1 MIRELLAD
9 LERLWASDWVK
20 RFFVARSPEPL
31 VVIVTARRV
40 MAMPS
45 GREEI
50 IMFLPDSLRESALV
64 ELAVKRDTL
73 EPTRAEGW

>member
-1 MIRELLAD
+1 
-9 LERLWASDWVK
+9 
-20 RFFVARSPEPL
+20 
-31 VVIVTARRV
+31 

-64 ELAVKRDTL
+64 EFAVKRDTL
-73 EPTRAEGW
+73 EATRAEGW